1 MRPDQ
6 LGNKRTFFD
15 NVFNMF
21 TPEKAES
28 AQFTSEPPR
37 TSMTAPPPGYQT
49 PSPDAPYGVGPKDN
63 RKASTVVDRA
73 EAPR

>member
-6 LGNKRTFFD
+6 LNNKRTFFD
-15 NVFNMF
+15 SVFQMF
-21 TPEKAES
+21 TPGKPES
-28 AQFTSEPPR
+28 VPFTDEPPR

-49 PSPDAPYGVGPKDN
+49 PSPEQPYGLGQKDT

-73 EAPR
+73 EAR